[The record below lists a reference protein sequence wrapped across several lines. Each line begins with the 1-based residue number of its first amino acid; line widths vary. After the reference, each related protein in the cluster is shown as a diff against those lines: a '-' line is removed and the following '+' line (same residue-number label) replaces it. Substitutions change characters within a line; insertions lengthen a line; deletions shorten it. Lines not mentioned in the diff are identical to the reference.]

1 MTHIFMEQVYILL
14 IAGAP
19 LSLGLIHGDGIHI
32 MDGTTDG
39 AIITDGVEMDI
50 TLETTTPLI
59 MVMDGVIMD
68 TLDLI
73 TAAITGIGMVMK
85 MATMHQIITIIVM
98 IIIAITMAIEM
109 VLLRVLEMG
118 KQKLTPLATIMK

>member
-1 MTHIFMEQVYILL
+1 MTRIFMEQVYILL

-19 LSLGLIHGDGIHI
+19 LSLGLTHGDGIHI
-32 MDGTTDG
+32 MDGQAFGD
-39 AIITDGVEMDI
+39 IIMDGVEMDI
-50 TLETTTPLI
+50 TLETTTLLI

-73 TAAITGIGMVMK
+73 TGTITGIGMVIT
-85 MATMHQIITIIVM
+85 MATMHQIITITVM
-98 IIIAITMAIEM
+98 IIIAITTATEM

-118 KQKLTPLATIMK
+118 KQKLTPLETIMK

>member
-1 MTHIFMEQVYILL
+1 MTRIFMEQVYIRL

-19 LSLGLIHGDGIHI
+19 LSLGLTHGDGIHI
-32 MDGTTDG
+32 MDGQAFGD
-39 AIITDGVEMDI
+39 IIMDGVEMDI
-50 TLETTTPLI
+50 TLETTTLLI

-73 TAAITGIGMVMK
+73 TGTITGIGMVIT
-85 MATMHQIITIIVM
+85 MATMHQIITITVM
-98 IIIAITMAIEM
+98 IIIAITTATEM

-118 KQKLTPLATIMK
+118 KQKLTPLETIMK

>member
-1 MTHIFMEQVYILL
+1 MEQVYILL

-19 LSLGLIHGDGIHI
+19 LSLGLTHGVGIHI
-32 MDGTTDG
+32 MDGQAFGD
-39 AIITDGVEMDI
+39 IIMDGVEMDI
-50 TLETTTPLI
+50 TLETTTLLI

-73 TAAITGIGMVMK
+73 TGTITGIGMVIT
-85 MATMHQIITIIVM
+85 MATMHQIITITVM
-98 IIIAITMAIEM
+98 IIIAITTATEM

-118 KQKLTPLATIMK
+118 KQKLTPLETIMK